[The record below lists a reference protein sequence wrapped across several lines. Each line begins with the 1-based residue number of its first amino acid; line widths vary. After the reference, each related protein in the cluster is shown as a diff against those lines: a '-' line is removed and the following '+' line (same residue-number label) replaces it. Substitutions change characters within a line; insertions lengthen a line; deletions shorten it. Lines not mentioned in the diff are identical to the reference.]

1 MRDITRIDS
10 RTLLRSESPTISRAQ
25 ASFTSLFH
33 FSDWDILTMAVLP
46 FFEIQLIGKPLTQ
59 FAFLYLFSAMVINFS
74 KLVFVVLAFW
84 V

>member
-1 MRDITRIDS
+1 
-10 RTLLRSESPTISRAQ
+10 
-25 ASFTSLFH
+25 
-33 FSDWDILTMAVLP
+33 MAVLP

-59 FAFLYLFSAMVINFS
+59 FAFLYLFSAMVMNFS